1 MFYSTGVRTSSRQTR
16 PRHPAGTQT
25 LKSDSDGADC
35 AGRVKVGHWHATDA
49 QLVAVQLS
57 ALGADVNVG
66 EKTASAREDRH
77 D

>member
-1 MFYSTGVRTSSRQTR
+1 LRWKGKSW
-16 PRHPAGTQT
+16 T
-25 LKSDSDGADC
+25 LTC
-35 AGRVKVGHWHATDA
+35 A